1 MFDHPSLT
9 YISTDAICKNTH
21 ISTNVIHKNI
31 HISMEA
37 VCKNTIFDGNS
48 L

>member
-1 MFDHPSLT
+1 MFDHSSLV

-37 VCKNTIFDGNS
+37 VCKNTISDGNS